1 MSRAPVD
8 PLNSHIG
15 SRLRE
20 LRITRQWSLQRTAE
34 LIQVSQQQL
43 SRFEQGQNR
52 LGATQL
58 FRLACG
64 LGVPVGWFFKGY
76 QEAPEERGR
85 VANIVREPMT
95 EIPYAVADD
104 EAAQLVRYWRS
115 VGDPEIRRRLLE
127 LLETLSL
134 KEGAKAERE

>member
-1 MSRAPVD
+1 MSRGPVD

-20 LRITRQWSLQRTAE
+20 LRTTREWSLQRTAE

-43 SRFEQGQNR
+43 SRFEQGHNR
-52 LGATQL
+52 LGAAQL
-58 FRLACG
+58 YRLACG

-76 QEAPEERGR
+76 REAPEEQGR
-85 VANIVREPMT
+85 QANVVREPMA
-95 EIPYAVADD
+95 EIPYALTDD
-104 EAAQLVRYWRS
+104 EAEQLLSYWRS
-115 VGDPEIRRRLLE
+115 MGDPEVRRRILE

-134 KEGAKAERE
+134 NRG